1 MLWGMVGQDFGRFF
15 NLNFKPQR
23 RFFPTLGFVTK
34 VGYVLWALYADVK
47 LML

>member
-1 MLWGMVGQDFGRFF
+1 MGYGWTGFWKVF

-34 VGYVLWALYADVK
+34 VGYVLCALYADVK
-47 LML
+47 LMI